1 MDIYCLRLFFVKILI
16 VAFVAVQVLEASS
29 QNQFQVTKIPT
40 KVRQNL
46 KLSGFYQKRVTIGG
60 FSIVSSSKVSD
71 FALKEA
77 AYLIEKMTIKH
88 PEYLQKLA
96 ENKVRFSIMAR
107 DEFTTD
113 IPEHS
118 DMSPAI
124 FWDKRARGLG
134 ATPARPSVSCG
145 EENLL
150 AIEGDPYKRENIL
163 IHEFA
168 HALHAMAINDLDPT
182 FQSRLEKCFKLA
194 IEEKIWEG
202 TYAASNPAEYFAEGV
217 QSWYECNRAND
228 REHGSIDTREEVQKY
243 DPRLA
248 NLIIEKFGEDSWK
261 YIHISERISQEKHL
275 KGFDPVKEKPFVWPA
290 KLLNWHNKFQQGK
303 VSLAPEGAKAV
314 IPMKQ
319 GKGIQSEY
327 SRRRCEFFIHNLSG
341 QTIQMHWIDFN
352 GKLSQPR
359 TLRHKDHTRI
369 QSFTGHC
376 WRIKSLDESSPLK
389 TKFYQLPNA
398 KHAKLSLLKL

>member
-1 MDIYCLRLFFVKILI
+1 MEFRGLSLIFFETLI
-16 VAFVAVQVLEASS
+16 VLCLVKQTLEANPKNHFEVSEITS
-29 QNQFQVTKIPT
+29 TE
-40 KVRQNL
+40 RQSLN
-46 KLSGFYQKRVTIGG
+46 LSGFYQKYVAIGG
-60 FSIVSSSKVSD
+60 FSIVGSPRVSD

-77 AYLIEKMTIKH
+77 AYLIEKMTMKH

-96 ENKVRFSIMAR
+96 ENKVRFSIMAK

-118 DMSPAI
+118 DMTPAV

-134 ATPARPSVSCG
+134 ATPARPAVSCG

-217 QSWYECNRAND
+217 QSWYECNRSND
-228 REHGSIDTREEVQKY
+228 REHGSIDTRKEVQRH

-261 YIHISERISQEKHL
+261 YIHVSERVSQEKHL
-275 KGFDPVKEKPFVWPA
+275 KGFDPEKENPFVWPA
-290 KLLNWHNKFQQGK
+290 RLTDWHNKFQQGK
-303 VSLAPEGAKAV
+303 VSLAPEGAEAV
-314 IPMKQ
+314 IPVKQ
-319 GKGIQSEY
+319 GKGIKSEY
-327 SRRRCEFFIHNLSG
+327 SRRRCEFFFHNLSG
-341 QTIQMHWIDFN
+341 HTIQMHWIDFN
-352 GKLSQPR
+352 GKMSQPR

-376 WRIKSLDESSPLK
+376 WRIKSLNDSSTSK
-389 TKFYQLPNA
+389 TKFYQLPDA

>member
-1 MDIYCLRLFFVKILI
+1 MEFRGLSLIFFETLIAFCLITQTLDAKPKNHFEVSEIT
-16 VAFVAVQVLEASS
+16 S
-29 QNQFQVTKIPT
+29 T
-40 KVRQNL
+40 VRQSLN
-46 KLSGFYQKRVTIGG
+46 LSGFYRKYVVVGG
-60 FSIVSSSKVSD
+60 FSIVGSPKVSD

-77 AYLIEKMTIKH
+77 AYLIDKMTIKH

-107 DEFTTD
+107 NEFTTD

-118 DMSPAI
+118 DMTPAI

-134 ATPARPSVSCG
+134 ATRARPSVSCG

-150 AIEGDPYKRENIL
+150 AIEGDPYKMENIL

-168 HALHAMAINDLDPT
+168 HALHAMAINELDPT
-182 FQSRLEKCFKLA
+182 FQSRLEKYFKLA

-228 REHGSIDTREEVQKY
+228 REHGTIDTREEVKRY

-261 YIHISERISQEKHL
+261 YVHISQRISKEKHL
-275 KGFDPVKEKPFVWPA
+275 KGFNPAKEKPFVWPS
-290 KLLNWHNKFQQGK
+290 KLLDWHKKFEQGK
-303 VSLAPEGAKAV
+303 VSLAPEGAKLA
-314 IPMKQ
+314 IPIKQ
-319 GKGIQSEY
+319 GKGIKSEY
-327 SRRRCEFFIHNLSG
+327 SRRRCDFFFHNLSG
-341 QTIQMHWIDFN
+341 KTIQMHWIDFN
-352 GKLSQPR
+352 GNLSQPR
-359 TLRHKDHTRI
+359 TLRHKDHTQI

-376 WRIKSLDESSPLK
+376 WRIKSLNESSASK
-389 TKFYQLPNA
+389 TKFYQLPDT
-398 KHAKLSLLKL
+398 KHAKLNLLKL

>member
-1 MDIYCLRLFFVKILI
+1 VGFSGLSKFSLKVLLAAFLFTL
-16 VAFVAVQVLEASS
+16 ALNASTS
-29 QNQFQVTKIPT
+29 GSFKVTTVPPEI
-40 KVRQNL
+40 RRDMN
-46 KLSGFYQKRVTIGG
+46 LSGFYQKCVIIRG
-60 FSIVSSSKVSD
+60 FSIVGSPKVSD

-77 AYLIEKMTIKH
+77 AYLIDKMTIKH

-134 ATPARPSVSCG
+134 ATPARPAVSCG

-228 REHGSIDTREEVQKY
+228 REHGSIDTRKEVQKY

-261 YIHISERISQEKHL
+261 YIHVSERISKGKHL
-275 KGFDPVKEKPFVWPA
+275 KGFNPEKEDPFVWPA
-290 KLLNWHNKFQQGK
+290 RLTDWHNKFQQGK
-303 VSLAPEGAKAV
+303 VSLAPEGAEAV
-314 IPMKQ
+314 IPVKQ
-319 GKGIQSEY
+319 GKGIKSEY
-327 SRRRCEFFIHNLSG
+327 SRRRCEFFFHNLSG
-341 QTIQMHWIDFN
+341 HTIQMHWIDFN
-352 GKLSQPR
+352 GKMSQSR
-359 TLRHKDHTRI
+359 NLRHKDHTRI

-376 WRIKSLDESSPLK
+376 WRIKSLNENSASK
-389 TKFYQLPNA
+389 TKFYRLPDA
-398 KHAKLSLLKL
+398 KHANLSLLKL

>member
-1 MDIYCLRLFFVKILI
+1 MDIHGLRLVFVEIIL
-16 VAFVAVQVLEASS
+16 AACVAVQALEASS
-29 QNQFQVTKIPT
+29 KDRFKVAKIPS
-40 KVRQNL
+40 KIQCSL
-46 KLSGFYQKRVTIGG
+46 KLSEFYQKRVVIGG
-60 FSIVSSSKVSD
+60 FSIVGSSKVSD

-77 AYLIEKMTIKH
+77 AYLIDKMTAKY
-88 PEYLQKLA
+88 PEYLQKLT

-134 ATPARPSVSCG
+134 ATRARPSVSCG

-150 AIEGDPYKRENIL
+150 AIEGDPYARENIL

-182 FQSRLEKCFKLA
+182 FQSRLDRCFKLA

-261 YIHISERISQEKHL
+261 YIHISKRISKEAHL
-275 KGFDPVKEKPFVWPA
+275 EGLDPAKEKPFVWPA
-290 KLLNWHNKFQQGK
+290 RLLDWHKKFEQGK
-303 VSLAPEGAKAV
+303 VSLAPEGAEPV
-314 IPMKQ
+314 ITLNH
-319 GKGIQSEY
+319 GKDIKSEY
-327 SRRRCEFFIHNLSG
+327 SRKRCEFFFHNLSG
-341 QTIQMHWIDFN
+341 QSIQIHWIDFN
-352 GKLSQPR
+352 GEISQAR

-376 WRIKSLDESSPLK
+376 WRIKSLNESSPSK

>member
-1 MDIYCLRLFFVKILI
+1 MDIYCLRLSFVKIL
-16 VAFVAVQVLEASS
+16 VTAFISVQALEAYS
-29 QNQFQVTKIPT
+29 QDQFKVTEIPT
-40 KVRQNL
+40 MVRQNL
-46 KLSGFYQKRVTIGG
+46 KLSEFYQKRVTIGG

-77 AYLIEKMTIKH
+77 AYLIAKMTRKH
-88 PEYLQKLA
+88 PNYLQKLA

-107 DEFTTD
+107 NEFTTD

-118 DMSPAI
+118 DLSPAV

-134 ATPARPSVSCG
+134 ATPARPAVSCG

-168 HALHAMAINDLDPT
+168 HALHSMAINDLDSS
-182 FQSRLEKCFKLA
+182 FQARLEKCFKQA

-228 REHGSIDTREEVQKY
+228 REHGFIDTREEVQKN

-261 YIHISERISQEKHL
+261 YIHISQRISKEKHL
-275 KGFDPVKEKPFVWPA
+275 KGYDPAKEKPFVWPA
-290 KLLNWHNKFQQGK
+290 KLLDWHKKFEQGK
-303 VSLAPEGAKAV
+303 VSLAPEGAERA
-314 IPMKQ
+314 ILMKQ
-319 GKGIQSEY
+319 GKEIRSYY
-327 SRRRCEFFIHNLSG
+327 SKRRCEFFFHNLSG
-341 QTIQMHWIDFN
+341 KTIEMHWIDFD
-352 GKLSQPR
+352 GKFSQPR

-376 WRIKSLDESSPLK
+376 WRIKSLNESPASKP
-389 TKFYQLPNA
+389 KFYQLPDA